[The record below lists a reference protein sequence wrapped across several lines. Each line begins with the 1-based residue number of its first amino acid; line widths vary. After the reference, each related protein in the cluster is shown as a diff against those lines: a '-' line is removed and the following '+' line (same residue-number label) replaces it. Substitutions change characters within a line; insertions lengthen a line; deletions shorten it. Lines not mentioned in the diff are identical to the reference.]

1 MYGPSKNG
9 QWYYFENYCASKLV
23 LDDPTRCG
31 LFYKLVKSIW
41 IIAFGSKT
49 GSNEHGNV
57 PFSDFRFKLEI
68 DSIRKKSN
76 YRSRDRIGLK
86 LSCLTPLSRHLNY
99 CN

>member
-68 DSIRKKSN
+68 DSIRKKVELQKSRSN
-76 YRSRDRIGLK
+76 RAKIILFNAIISSFK
-86 LSCLTPLSRHLNY
+86 LL
-99 CN
+99 